1 MGSQSQTRLS
11 NFHFLFF
18 FQSTLIAQLVKNL
31 PAMQETPVQFQ
42 VRKICW
48 RRDRL
53 PSPVFLGFPVAQ
65 LVKNPPAMWET
76 WVRSLGWEDPLEK
89 GKATHSSILAWR
101 SPWGHKES
109 DMTEQPSFLMKIKF
123 YKIHFDDNKKR
134 STVQKKRKLI
144 FSSLPPGT
152 CIEFIQFQIFKA

>member
-1 MGSQSQTRLS
+1 
-11 NFHFLFF
+11 
-18 FQSTLIAQLVKNL
+18 
-31 PAMQETPVQFQ
+31 MQCRRPGFNPQ
-42 VRKICW
+42 VRKI
-48 RRDRL
+48 
-53 PSPVFLGFPVAQ
+53 
-65 LVKNPPAMWET
+65 
-76 WVRSLGWEDPLEK
+76 PLDK

-152 CIEFIQFQIFKA
+152 CIEFIQFQIFKAQHLPELIWGIGRREQNHQQQIDLNEGNYINGSNSMPKFQQQLYNVPQLKLH

>member
-1 MGSQSQTRLS
+1 
-11 NFHFLFF
+11 
-18 FQSTLIAQLVKNL
+18 
-31 PAMQETPVQFQ
+31 MQCRRPGFDPQ
-42 VRKICW
+42 VRKI
-48 RRDRL
+48 
-53 PSPVFLGFPVAQ
+53 
-65 LVKNPPAMWET
+65 
-76 WVRSLGWEDPLEK
+76 PLDK

-152 CIEFIQFQIFKA
+152 CIEFIQFQIFKAQHLPELIWGIGRREQNHQQQIDLNEGNYINGSNSMPKFQQQLYNVPQLKLH